1 MPVKSPNSAG
11 RVPTRLLVRRSSL
24 VTRPLLSVVTP
35 YHMPMGSELSQL
47 AFVVQFTPPA
57 LLYSAIS
64 AAVSASTLSPA
75 ALAPATVIWVTALLT
90 TTV

>member
-1 MPVKSPNSAG
+1 MPVKSPNSSG
-11 RVPTRLLVRRSSL
+11 RVPTRLLPRRSSF

-35 YHMPMGSELSQL
+35 DHVPMGTSVVQL
-47 AFVVQFTPPA
+47 VFVVQFTPPA
-57 LLYSAIS
+57 LLYSAVS

-75 ALAPATVIWVTALLT
+75 ALAPATVIWVTAVLT

>member
-1 MPVKSPNSAG
+1 MPNASG

-24 VTRPLLSVVTP
+24 VTRPSPSVVTP
-35 YHMPMGSELSQL
+35 DHVPMGSPNPQL
-47 AFVVQFTPPA
+47 VFVVQSTPPA

-75 ALAPATVIWVTALLT
+75 ALAPAAVTWVTAVLT